1 MNTKKLVSYFI
12 SGLLFLIPVFI
23 VIQLIKGISWFV
35 TNFIDLPLVIAFPIA
50 CVFILGLGYIVRKII
65 RKRIKKQLHKK
76 AQDKT
81 LFGFIARVISRFDI
95 LSDEVHKAFHNS
107 VLYKV
112 DDGIYKLGFITD
124 DSMSIL
130 LGDEDPDHHETEA
143 SPIEGSI
150 WVYAP
155 YPINFSGELVLVEL
169 RKIKRLK
176 KQDTESIPLFVLSAG
191 ILKNKS

>member
-1 MNTKKLVSYFI
+1 MNTKKIISYFT

-23 VIQLIKGISWFV
+23 VIQIIKGISWLV
-35 TNFIDLPLVIAFPIA
+35 TNFISLHLLIAFPLSCIA
-50 CVFILGLGYIVRKII
+50 IFFIGYGVRKFLRKRLKKRLYAYAEKKSLLGYVAKLI
-65 RKRIKKQLHKK
+65 
-76 AQDKT
+76 T
-81 LFGFIARVISRFDI
+81 SFDV
-95 LSDEVHKAFHNS
+95 LSDQVHKAFHNP

-124 DSMSIL
+124 ESMEIL
-130 LGDEDPDHHETEA
+130 TCDAIGNHHDTEA
-143 SPIEGSI
+143 TPLENSI

-191 ILKNKS
+191 ILKK

>member
-1 MNTKKLVSYFI
+1 MNTKKIISYFV

-35 TNFIDLPLVIAFPIA
+35 TNFIELPLLIAFPIA
-50 CVFILGLGYIVRKII
+50 CVLIFILGYGVRKFLRKRLKKRLHTYAEKKTFLGYIAKLI
-65 RKRIKKQLHKK
+65 
-76 AQDKT
+76 T
-81 LFGFIARVISRFDI
+81 SFDV
-95 LSDEVHKAFHNS
+95 LSDQVHKAFHNP

-124 DSMSIL
+124 EGTEIL
-130 LGDEDPDHHETEA
+130 NGEEDPGHHETEA

-155 YPINFSGELVLVEL
+155 YPINFSGELVLVEM
-169 RKIKRLK
+169 RKIKKLK
-176 KQDTESIPLFVLSAG
+176 KEDTESIPLFVLSAG
-191 ILKNKS
+191 ILRK